1 MKIKVL
7 VVDDN
12 EVSVSLIKKYFN
24 GSDSI
29 VIESYALNGKEG
41 IDFLEKN
48 INYDIIL
55 LDLIMPVK
63 DGFSVLEYM
72 KSNNIDIPVIVMSSF
87 NNEDVI
93 RRVSE
98 YGVKYYALKP
108 FNHDDIERRIID
120 IYNNRK
126 SNESII
132 GLCDKGLQIE
142 VTNLLHSLGIPSHI
156 KGYQYIRT
164 AILMV
169 YENPGYIGG
178 ITKELYPNISV
189 RFNTSIQ
196 RVERAIRHA
205 IEVAWLR
212 GDIDLM
218 EEIFGHSVD
227 IDRAKP
233 TNSEFIVTIADKLRL
248 DMISGR

>member
-108 FNHDDIERRIID
+108 FNLDDIERRIID